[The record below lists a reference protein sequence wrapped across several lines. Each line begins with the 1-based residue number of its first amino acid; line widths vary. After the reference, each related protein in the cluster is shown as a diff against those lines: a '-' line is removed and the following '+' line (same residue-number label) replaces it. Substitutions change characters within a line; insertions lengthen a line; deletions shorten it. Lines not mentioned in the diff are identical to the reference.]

1 MAEQVSLCLPKTT
14 WMNGCKEYLFKNILG
29 VGWMGVWFGA
39 MALTAHAEDPD
50 SILFTYTIVTPV
62 PGHRM
67 PFGLFRY

>member
-1 MAEQVSLCLPKTT
+1 
-14 WMNGCKEYLFKNILG
+14 
-29 VGWMGVWFGA
+29 MGVWFGA